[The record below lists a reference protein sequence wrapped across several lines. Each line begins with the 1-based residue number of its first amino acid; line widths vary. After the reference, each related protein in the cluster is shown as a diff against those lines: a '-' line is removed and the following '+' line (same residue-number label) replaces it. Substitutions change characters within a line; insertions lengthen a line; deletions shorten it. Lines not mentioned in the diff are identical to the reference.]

1 MNSRQIA
8 LHVEYTL
15 LAPEATTEDVERL
28 CREAREC
35 GFFGVCVN
43 GAWVRRARECLTGSG
58 IAVVSVAGFPLGAMS
73 TASKCSECENAVS
86 DGADEIDVVLN
97 IGRLLQGDD
106 RYVLQE
112 LCEIVRAA
120 QGRPVKVIL
129 ETCLLGDDRKI
140 SACRLA
146 VESGARFV
154 KTSTGFSRSGAT
166 TADVALMRRTVGPDF
181 GVKAS
186 GGIRDAGSASA
197 MLAAGAS
204 RLGTSSGVAI
214 WRELQG

>member
-43 GAWVRRARECLTGSG
+43 GAWVRHARECLTGSG